1 MNHETHSTGHQESNT
16 PASVPSTSENREPG
30 APFVAASTGPRTPE
44 GKARSSQNALKHGLR
59 ASKPENA
66 VPDEMRQAYE
76 KLRAEFLAQY
86 RPEGPTESAILDLVI
101 LATWQLRRIHELEI
115 FAPLSL
121 DLDGDP
127 SSFGQHERLAR
138 YRASYERMLH
148 TNLKQI
154 NEIQLQRLLC
164 MAENAATIPDH
175 LPPGILV
182 KTLFDRKD
190 TIHDWAE
197 GAHRTYVARRKAEL
211 NRKDHQSSPSV
222 RQ

>member
-1 MNHETHSTGHQESNT
+1 MYTNDQPVSPIDPQ
-16 PASVPSTSENREPG
+16 PADQPNP
-30 APFVAASTGPRTPE
+30 STGPRTPE

-66 VPDEMRQAYE
+66 VPDEMRQAYQQ
-76 KLRAEFLAQY
+76 LRAEFLDQY
-86 RPEGPTESAILDLVI
+86 QPDGPTEAAIVDLVI

-115 FAPLSL
+115 FTPLTL
-121 DLDGDP
+121 DLEAGD

-154 NEIQLQRLLC
+154 NEIQKLRLRC
-164 MAENAATIPDH
+164 NAENAATVPDH

-182 KTLFDRKD
+182 KPLIDCVEH
-190 TIHDWAE
+190 IHEFAQP
-197 GAHRTYVARRKAEL
+197 GLRSYIAKQKAEL
-211 NRKDHQSSPSV
+211 RRRKKAFSPYI